1 MHDWAVL
8 NAYAQYHPRW
18 FESADAYTPGPE
30 HAGVFEALAPPGWTL
45 RRSGLWYVAESPR
58 ATSAPAPE
66 QGWKI
71 HVAVRSQDSPA
82 CLERAAGCA
91 VDAAVPFKFL
101 LDARTVAEVN
111 GKLWPRAS
119 GGKFMTFYP
128 PDDRAFLRLGDV
140 LAAELGGFQGPYVLS
155 DRRWPRSSCVYY
167 RYGGFSPRTL
177 LRPDGSRR
185 YVIADRDG
193 SYVSDVRLPYWHLP
207 EWLTDPLAPDG
218 PPAAGTGTAPAL
230 RDGRF
235 RVTSAFGFS
244 NRGGVYLADDRSTGR
259 PVVLKEAR
267 PHIEVGS
274 GRLDAVELLEK
285 EYRILRALFD
295 CGFFVR
301 PVEIFEEGGHTFL
314 VEEYLPGEHLGR
326 HTIRTNPLY
335 RAGTTR
341 TALDDYFSGLR
352 PHWVRLAR
360 AIGAAHRHGIV
371 LGDLS
376 FNNVIV
382 PNEGGIR
389 VIDLECAVEEGV
401 DPPVGLHTPGM
412 AMPEA
417 VRSGGADRAN
427 DLYALSAVVFG
438 SVMLANAMT
447 ELYAPSRRRFL
458 DDLTAELGLSGP
470 FVELLDGLMEQ
481 PGSGRAPDIDDVAAA
496 LATLPVTAPVQAPLP
511 ASGPA
516 AASGPESA
524 QATAS
529 GPVPASGP
537 ESAQATASGP
547 AAASGSVSAP
557 VRTPAPD
564 PAAGRPAPHPSP
576 ASPASPGPSEP
587 PGSPGSPE
595 PPRRGTRELARETR
609 NSALRYLE
617 RTATPERDD
626 RLFPADPAVFE
637 TNPLSVAYG
646 AAGVLHTLHH
656 AGGADAVP
664 ARLTAWMADRSI
676 TDDAYPPGL
685 YLGQAGIAWV
695 LRELGRPEA
704 AAELLRRAGRHP
716 LLDASADVLH
726 GLAGYG
732 TACLRFW
739 RDGYGDDFLDAAV
752 RAGER
757 LAETRLHGPRGPY
770 WPDAEGNVPLGYA
783 SGGSGIALFLLCLS
797 QAAHD
802 ERAFALGRS
811 ALGHDLAYAV
821 RHGTEFEGF
830 PAMVPL
836 ETEADASIVARCY
849 WDFGSAGVL
858 TTLVRYLAV
867 RPDDELERWLAPLVE
882 NVHHKYAVLPQFFH
896 GLSGMGNA
904 LLDVWRFTGEPRYR
918 EAAWKVA
925 EGVLLFR
932 VDSAEGTGFPGE
944 QALRESADFAT
955 GTAGVVAFL
964 DRLIRAD
971 TGPAESPDLVVD
983 DLIPLPA
990 R

>member
-1 MHDWAVL
+1 MLDWELL
-8 NAYAQYHPRW
+8 NAYARYHPRW
-18 FESADAYTPGPE
+18 FESADAYTPATE
-30 HAGVFEALAPPGWTL
+30 HTEVFAELAPPGWAL
-45 RRSGLWYVAESPR
+45 RRSGLWFVAEPPVD
-58 ATSAPAPE
+58 AAPVQAPPPE

-82 CLERAAGCA
+82 CLARAAGCA
-91 VDAAVPFKFL
+91 LDAAVPFKFL

-111 GKLWPRAS
+111 GKLWPRGS
-119 GGKFMTFYP
+119 SGKFMTFYP
-128 PDDRAFLRLGDV
+128 PDDRAFLRLGHL
-140 LAAELGGFQGPYVLS
+140 LADELRDFDGPYILS

-185 YVIADRDG
+185 FVIADRQG
-193 SYVSDVRLPYWHLP
+193 ADVPDTRLPYWQLP
-207 EWLTDPLAPDG
+207 EWLTDPLVPDG
-218 PPAAGTGTAPAL
+218 PPERGTGAAPEL
-230 RDGRF
+230 HDGRY
-235 RVTSAFGFS
+235 RVTSALNFS

-259 PVVLKEAR
+259 TVVLKEAR
-267 PHIEVGS
+267 PHIEVGP
-274 GRLDAVELLEK
+274 GRLDAVGLLEK
-285 EYRILRALFD
+285 EYRVLRDLSAD
-295 CGFFVR
+295 CAFYVR
-301 PVEIFEEGGHTFL
+301 PLGLFEEGGHTFL
-314 VEEYLPGEHLGR
+314 VEEYLPGDHLGR
-326 HTIRTNPLY
+326 YTIRENPLY
-335 RAGTTR
+335 RAGPTR
-341 TALDDYFSGLR
+341 AALDAYYAGVR
-352 PHWVRLAR
+352 PVWERLGR
-360 AIGAAHRHGIV
+360 AIRAAHRRGVV

-376 FNNVIV
+376 FGNVIV
-382 PNEGGIR
+382 PDAGGLR

-412 AMPEA
+412 APPEA
-417 VRSGGADRAN
+417 VRSGVADRAT
-427 DLYALSAVVFG
+427 DLYALGAIVFG
-438 SVMLANAMT
+438 SVVLANAMT

-470 FVELLDGLMEQ
+470 FVELLDGLMER
-481 PGSGRAPDIDDVAAA
+481 PGSGRAPDIDGVIAA
-496 LATLPVTAPVQAPLP
+496 LATVPVTA
-511 ASGPA
+511 
-516 AASGPESA
+516 SA
-524 QATAS
+524 
-529 GPVPASGP
+529 
-537 ESAQATASGP
+537 
-547 AAASGSVSAP
+547 SAP
-557 VRTPAPD
+557 AR
-564 PAAGRPAPHPSP
+564 AAGLPTRHTSPRP
-576 ASPASPGPSEP
+576 
-587 PGSPGSPE
+587 PE
-595 PPRRGTRELARETR
+595 RGTRELALETR
-609 NSALRYLE
+609 ESALRYLE

-626 RLFPADPAVFE
+626 RLFPADPSVFE

-656 AGGADAVP
+656 TGGADAVP
-664 ARLTAWMADRSI
+664 PRLTAWMADRSV

-704 AAELLRRAGRHP
+704 AVELLRRAGRHP
-716 LLDASADVLH
+716 LLGASADVLH

-739 RDGYGDDFLDAAV
+739 CDGYGDDFLDAAV

-757 LAETRLHGPRGPY
+757 LAETRLHGPHGPY

-836 ETEADASIVARCY
+836 EAEADASVVARCY

-858 TTLVRYLAV
+858 TTLIRYLAV

-904 LLDVWRFTGEPRYR
+904 LLDVWRFTGDPRYR

-964 DRLIRAD
+964 DRLIRAE

-983 DLIPLPA
+983 DLIPVPA

>member
-1 MHDWAVL
+1 MDDWELL
-8 NAYAQYHPRW
+8 NAYARYHPRW
-18 FESADAYTPGPE
+18 FESADAYTPATDHTE
-30 HAGVFEALAPPGWTL
+30 VFEELAPPGWAL
-45 RRSGLWYVAESPR
+45 RRSGLWFVAEPPSGAAAP
-58 ATSAPAPE
+58 APAPAPE

-71 HVAVRSQDSPA
+71 HVAVRSQDSTA

-91 VDAAVPFKFL
+91 LDTAVPFKFL

-111 GKLWPRAS
+111 GKLWPRGS
-119 GGKFMTFYP
+119 SGKFMTFYP
-128 PDDRAFLRLGDV
+128 PDDRAFLRLGHLLTD
-140 LAAELGGFQGPYVLS
+140 ELRGFDGPYILS
-155 DRRWPRSSCVYY
+155 DRRWPHSSCVYY

-185 YVIADRDG
+185 FVIADHQG
-193 SYVSDVRLPYWHLP
+193 ADVPDARLPYWQLP
-207 EWLTDPLAPDG
+207 EWLTDPLAPDE
-218 PPAAGTGTAPAL
+218 PATAAEGAPAL
-230 RDGRF
+230 HDGRY
-235 RVTSAFGFS
+235 RVTSALNFS

-267 PHIEVGS
+267 PHIEVGP
-274 GRLDAVELLEK
+274 GRLDAVGLLEK
-285 EYRILRALFD
+285 EYRILRDLSAD
-295 CGFFVR
+295 CAFFVR
-301 PVEIFEEGGHTFL
+301 PLGLFEEGGHTFL

-326 HTIRTNPLY
+326 HTIRKNPLY
-335 RAGTTR
+335 RAGLTR
-341 TALDDYFSGLR
+341 AALDDYYADVR
-352 PHWVRLAR
+352 PVWEGLAR
-360 AIGAAHRHGIV
+360 AVKAAHGRGIV

-376 FNNVIV
+376 FGNVIV
-382 PNEGGIR
+382 PEPGGLR

-412 AMPEA
+412 ALPET

-427 DLYALSAVVFG
+427 DLYALGAMVFG
-438 SVMLANAMT
+438 SVVLANAMT

-458 DDLTAELGLSGP
+458 ADLTAELGLSGP
-470 FVELLDGLMEQ
+470 FVELLDTLMEQ
-481 PGSGRAPDIDDVAAA
+481 PGSGRAPDIDDVVAA
-496 LATLPVTAPVQAPLP
+496 LATVPVTAPVRAPAPDSASGLASAQTAVSDPAPAQAPGP
-511 ASGPA
+511 ASGLAP
-516 AASGPESA
+516 
-524 QATAS
+524 
-529 GPVPASGP
+529 
-537 ESAQATASGP
+537 
-547 AAASGSVSAP
+547 AP
-557 VRTPAPD
+557 VRGPAPASA
-564 PAAGRPAPHPSP
+564 PAAVRPAPHPSP
-576 ASPASPGPSEP
+576 R
-587 PGSPGSPE
+587 
-595 PPRRGTRELARETR
+595 PPRRGTRQLARETR
-609 NSALRYLE
+609 SSALRYLE

-626 RLFPADPAVFE
+626 RLFPADPTVFE

-646 AAGVLHTLHH
+646 AAGVLHTLHR
-656 AGGADAVP
+656 AGGVGAVP
-664 ARLTAWMADRSI
+664 PRLTAWMTDRSV

-704 AAELLRRAGRHP
+704 AAGLLRQAGRHP
-716 LLDASADVLH
+716 LLDASSDVLH

-739 RDGYGDDFLDAAV
+739 LDGYGDDFLDAAV

-757 LAETRLHGPRGPY
+757 LAETRVRGPRGPY

-783 SGGSGIALFLLCLS
+783 AGGSGIALFLLCLS

-811 ALGHDLAYAV
+811 ALEHDLAYAV
-821 RHGTEFEGF
+821 RHGAEFEGF

-836 ETEADASIVARCY
+836 ETEADAAIVPRCY

-858 TTLVRYLAV
+858 TTLIRYLAV
-867 RPDDELERWLAPLVE
+867 RPDDGLRRWLGPLVE

-904 LLDVWRFTGEPRYR
+904 LLDVWRFTGDPRYR

-925 EGVLLFR
+925 EGALLFR
-932 VDSAEGTGFPGE
+932 VDSTEGTGFPGE

-971 TGPAESPDLVVD
+971 AGPDPDPAESPDFVVD

-990 R
+990 H